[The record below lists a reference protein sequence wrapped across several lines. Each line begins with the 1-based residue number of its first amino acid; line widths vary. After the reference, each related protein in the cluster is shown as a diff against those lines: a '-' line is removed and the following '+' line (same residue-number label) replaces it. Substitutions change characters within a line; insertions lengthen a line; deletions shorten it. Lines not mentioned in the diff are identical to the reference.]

1 MDRLAELS
9 ADLKRTLDELNDEA
23 IRRNVRELMPPL
35 AWLDE
40 ANRWLTF
47 ELDRLHGGIASERVH
62 DPVPFTYIP
71 VELRK

>member
-9 ADLKRTLDELNDEA
+9 AELSSVLEQLRREA
-23 IRRNVRELMPPL
+23 VRRDARELTAPL

-40 ANRWLTF
+40 ANGWLKY
-47 ELDRLHGGIASERVH
+47 ELARVRGVENR

-71 VELRK
+71 VNLRA

>member
-9 ADLKRTLDELNDEA
+9 ADLKRTLDDLNDEA

-47 ELDRLHGGIASERVH
+47 ELDRLNGGPAH

-71 VELRK
+71 VEMRK

>member
-1 MDRLAELS
+1 MDRLTELS

-40 ANRWLTF
+40 ANRWLAF
-47 ELDRLHGGIASERVH
+47 ELDRLHGGASH

-71 VELRK
+71 VDLRK

>member
-1 MDRLAELS
+1 MDRLTELS

-40 ANRWLTF
+40 AHRWLAF
-47 ELDRLHGGIASERVH
+47 ELDRLNGGGAHEA
-62 DPVPFTYIP
+62 VPFTYVP
-71 VELRK
+71 VELRR

>member
-35 AWLDE
+35 AWLEE
-40 ANRWLTF
+40 ANRWLAF
-47 ELDRLHGGIASERVH
+47 ELDRLHGGASR
-62 DPVPFTYIP
+62 DPVPFTYIA
-71 VELRK
+71 VDLRK

>member
-1 MDRLAELS
+1 MDRFTELS
-9 ADLKRTLDELNDEA
+9 ADLKSTLDELQEEA
-23 IRRNVRELMPPL
+23 MRRNVRELMAPL

-47 ELDRLHGGIASERVH
+47 ELDRLHSGGPR

-71 VELRK
+71 VDLRK

>member
-1 MDRLAELS
+1 MDRLTELS

-23 IRRNVRELMPPL
+23 VRRNVCELMPAL
-35 AWLDE
+35 AWLGE

-47 ELDRLHGGIASERVH
+47 ELDRLRGGTEC

-71 VELRK
+71 VDLRK